1 MTGGCLLESSET
13 QGRSVKSEKTNG
25 DEGFHWTKTA
35 PWMLLSLVANQFHD
49 SFMIKC
55 LSPIGVQHLY
65 CAAFVIFS
73 ESVFTHVLIIY
84 VNLLK

>member
-1 MTGGCLLESSET
+1 MGCLLESSET

-25 DEGFHWTKTA
+25 DEGFHWTK
-35 PWMLLSLVANQFHD
+35 MLLSLMANQFHD

-65 CAAFVIFS
+65 CAAFVVFS
-73 ESVFTHVLIIY
+73 
-84 VNLLK
+84 